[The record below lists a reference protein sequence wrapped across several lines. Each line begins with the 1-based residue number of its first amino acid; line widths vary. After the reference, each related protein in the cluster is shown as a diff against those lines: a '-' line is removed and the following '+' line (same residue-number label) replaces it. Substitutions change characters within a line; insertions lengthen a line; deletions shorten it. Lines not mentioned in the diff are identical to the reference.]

1 MLNQTELH
9 SHIHGQNVGPQ
20 QPRTWRIG
28 MFSESFSP
36 VRNGVT
42 ISLLTLTQELRAQ
55 GHYVCIFAP
64 AHSQQPPE
72 EPDVMRFPS
81 FVSIFNRGYPLA
93 YPFWPRIV
101 LSSQFADLR
110 LDIVHTHTPFVL
122 GLTGARLALS
132 HHVPLVSTFHTL
144 YWQYAHYMPFLPEGV
159 TNTLLDLYL
168 PWYYNHCTC
177 IICPSKVTENA
188 LRSIGVNRPIT
199 IIPTGIPLPPE
210 SQLQGEVV
218 QRARQ
223 RLEVPEGTPLLLYV
237 GRLAPEKNVMWLLE
251 VFQHVH
257 AACPNAMLAFVGE
270 GPLETAL
277 VEQVQA
283 LGFSE
288 FVRFPGPIPRNE
300 LDAIY
305 AAADVF
311 CFPSTTETQGL
322 VVGEARA
329 AGLPCVVVNAGGAPE
344 TVRDGEDGFIVPV
357 GDAEAFADRVLRL
370 LTDKALAERMRRAAR
385 RNAER
390 YTPAQMAQR
399 VLEVYAEARKLSPP
413 PRLPEP
419 EAMPHGPDWE
429 AQEALYEDASG
440 EASTEPSEEEPADTS
455 SHP

>member
-1 MLNQTELH
+1 MSNQAAPH
-9 SHIHGQNVGPQ
+9 SQVNVQDTGLQ

-28 MFSESFSP
+28 MFSESFAP

-64 AHSQQPPE
+64 AHSQQPPD

-168 PWYYNHCTC
+168 PWYYNHCSC

-210 SQLQGEVV
+210 AQLQGEAV

-223 RLEVPEGTPLLLYV
+223 RLEVPENTSLLLYV
-237 GRLAPEKNVMWLLE
+237 GRLASEKNVMWLLE
-251 VFQHVH
+251 VFQQVH
-257 AACPNAMLAFVGE
+257 AAYPNAVLAFVGE
-270 GPLETAL
+270 GPLQPSLIARAQE
-277 VEQVQA
+277 
-283 LGFSE
+283 LGLAE

-311 CFPSTTETQGL
+311 CFPSSTETQGL

-329 AGLPCVVVNAGGAPE
+329 AGLPSVVVNAGGAPE
-344 TVRDGEDGFIVPV
+344 TVSEGEDGFVVPV
-357 GDAEAFADRVLRL
+357 GDAEAFADRALRL
-370 LTDKALAERMRRAAR
+370 LTDRTLAERMRRAAR
-385 RNAER
+385 RNASR
-390 YTPAQMAQR
+390 YTPSQMAQK
-399 VLEVYAEARKLSPP
+399 VLEVYAEARRLSPP
-413 PRLPEP
+413 PRMPEP
-419 EAMPHGPDWE
+419 EVMPHGPDWE

-440 EASTEPSEEEPADTS
+440 NASTPTSKGEPMDIT